1 MQSFE
6 RISRI
11 TLGLILLV
19 FGLNHFFGN
28 FMGIPMPAQA
38 QGVLLSMG
46 YWLTFVKVFEVLAGL
61 ALLSNRL
68 VPLALL
74 ILSPISLNIMVF
86 HVLFDMMGALPGLM
100 VTVLTAF
107 MVYNYFHFF
116 KPFLKSKA
124 HL

>member
-11 TLGLILLV
+11 TLGLILVV

-28 FMGIPMPAQA
+28 FMSIPMPAQA
-38 QGVLLSMG
+38 QEVLLSMG
-46 YWLTFVKVFEVLAGL
+46 YWHTFVKVFEVLAGL

-74 ILSPISLNIMVF
+74 VLAPISLNIFVF
-86 HVLFDMMGALPGLM
+86 HVLFDMKGALPGL
-100 VTVLTAF
+100 VVAVLTAF
-107 MVYNYFHFF
+107 LIYNYFHFF
-116 KPFLKSKA
+116 KPFFKSKA

>member
-11 TLGLILLV
+11 TLGLILVV

-28 FMGIPMPAQA
+28 FMSIPMPAQA
-38 QGVLLSMG
+38 QEVLLSMG
-46 YWLTFVKVFEVLAGL
+46 YWHTFVKVFEVLAGL

-74 ILSPISLNIMVF
+74 VLLPISLNIIVF
-86 HVLFDMMGALPGLM
+86 HVLFDMKGALPGL
-100 VTVLTAF
+100 VVAALTAF
-107 MVYNYFHFF
+107 LIYNYFHFF

>member
-11 TLGLILLV
+11 TLGLILVV

-28 FMGIPMPAQA
+28 FMSIPMPAQA
-38 QGVLLSMG
+38 QEVLLSMG
-46 YWLTFVKVFEVLAGL
+46 YWHTFVKVFEVLAGL

-74 ILSPISLNIMVF
+74 VLLPISLNIIVF
-86 HVLFDMMGALPGLM
+86 HVLFDMKGALPGL
-100 VTVLTAF
+100 VVAVLTAF
-107 MVYNYFHFF
+107 LIYNYFHFF
-116 KPFLKSKA
+116 KPFFKSKA